1 MKPIVCITALH
12 CTTTLEQKLEKDL
25 NSHTFENENRKGKKK
40 SEHTQAIRYNESP
53 MKACLN
59 KYMLD
64 CSDEIVNQMGEKRKE
79 IRTPQENRNTFKLF
93 VN

>member
-40 SEHTQAIRYNESP
+40 SEHTQAISHKRITCES
-53 MKACLN
+53 MYK
-59 KYMLD
+59 
-64 CSDEIVNQMGEKRKE
+64 QMSA
-79 IRTPQENRNTFKLF
+79 
-93 VN
+93 